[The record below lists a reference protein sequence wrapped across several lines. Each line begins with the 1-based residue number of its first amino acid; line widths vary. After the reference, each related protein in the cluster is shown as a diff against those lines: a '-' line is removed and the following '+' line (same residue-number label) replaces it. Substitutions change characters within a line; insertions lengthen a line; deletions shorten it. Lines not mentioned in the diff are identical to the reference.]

1 MLTKFHL
8 SERPPRI
15 ITSILLVLLFNAICI
30 PGQCQTSRYWSLNL
44 SAESAL
50 LGGIVAAGNGGT
62 AGIYYNPATISYQQ
76 NGNLAFNSNLFTT
89 SSYSA
94 KDFFGEGRNFETSD
108 FHVQPR
114 FFSLLFK
121 HPKND
126 KISLE
131 VTALSRDFTNFD
143 IFRHYDLST
152 DFSAI
157 YPGDESYNATL
168 ELLNDYTDNWYGFG
182 GSVQATTK
190 FSFGFSTFIS
200 IKNLNDQGTRSV
212 TAYTLQDTI
221 FVASAH
227 MNTRYEF
234 SNTRLLFKFGVLYS
248 IGPVDL
254 GLNITTASLNISGK
268 GNSFREVVTAN
279 IPKDSLQGFHNDIS
293 VSALEEGMNA
303 QIKDPFSISFGINYL
318 SKNKRTSLSFT
329 TEYFGQID
337 PYKMFDSEN
346 PTVTYS
352 PGFSYEGQD
361 FLSTA
366 YGANSVLNWGIGF
379 SQQVGPATSL
389 LGGFRSDQDFLKDYD
404 FGDLDE
410 LGKISSLHFDVTH
423 FSLGARFSIN
433 KFDLLFGGVYS
444 RSREDR
450 INQVIDFDP
459 EDPEEGDLPLTGAIS
474 TATDFKYDSFG
485 LYLGFTINFHRGANE
500 SD

>member
-1 MLTKFHL
+1 MLMKFYL
-8 SERPPRI
+8 SKRPPRI
-15 ITSILLVLLFNAICI
+15 ITSIFLVLVSLVICR

-50 LGGIVAAGNGGT
+50 LGGIVVAGNGGT

-89 SSYSA
+89 SSYKA
-94 KDFFGEGRNFETSD
+94 KDFFGAGRNFETND
-108 FHVQPR
+108 FQVQPR
-114 FFSLLFK
+114 FFSLIFK

-131 VTALSRDFTNFD
+131 VAALSRDFTNFD
-143 IFRHYDLST
+143 IFRHYNLTT
-152 DFSAI
+152 DFSPI
-157 YPGDESYNATL
+157 YPGDVSYNATL
-168 ELLNDYTDNWYGFG
+168 ELFNDYTDNWYGFG
-182 GSVQATTK
+182 GSIKATTK
-190 FSFGFSTFIS
+190 FSFGFGSFLS
-200 IKNLNDQGTRSV
+200 IKNLNDQGSRSV
-212 TAYTLQDTI
+212 TAYPSQDTI
-221 FVASAH
+221 FIASAY
-227 MNTRYEF
+227 MNNRYVL

-268 GNSFREVVTAN
+268 GNSFREVVATN
-279 IPKDSLQGFHNDIS
+279 IPKDSLQGFYNDIS
-293 VSALEEGMNA
+293 VSASEEGMNA

-318 SKNKRTSLSFT
+318 SKNKRTTLSFT
-329 TEYFGQID
+329 TEYFAGIE

-346 PTVTYS
+346 PKVIFS
-352 PGFSYEGQD
+352 QGFPYESQD

-366 YGANSVLNWGIGF
+366 YGANAVLNWGIGF
-379 SQQVGPATSL
+379 TQQLGPATSI
-389 LGGFRSDQDFLKDYD
+389 LGGFRTDQDFLKDYD
-404 FGDLDE
+404 YGDLDE

-423 FSLGARFSIN
+423 LSLGARFSIN

-459 EDPEEGDLPLTGAIS
+459 ENPEEGDLPLTGVLSNAK
-474 TATDFKYDSFG
+474 DFKYDSFG
-485 LYLGFTINFHRGANE
+485 LYLGFTINFN
-500 SD
+500 